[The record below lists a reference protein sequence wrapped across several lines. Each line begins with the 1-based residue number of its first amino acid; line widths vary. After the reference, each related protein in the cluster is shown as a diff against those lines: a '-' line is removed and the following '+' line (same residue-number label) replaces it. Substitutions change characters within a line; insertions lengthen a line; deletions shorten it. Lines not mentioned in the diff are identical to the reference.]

1 MFFNIAVL
9 SWGFNCTVLLHKN
22 NLVFIV
28 ASNIFIKIYHSINV
42 SFLSEIT
49 WCAVWHIPEHNLKQ
63 FLIC

>member
-28 ASNIFIKIYHSINV
+28 ASNIFIKIYHSIKTTSVFYLKLHGVLFDIVQNTIWS
-42 SFLSEIT
+42 SF
-49 WCAVWHIPEHNLKQ
+49 
-63 FLIC
+63 